1 METRTK
7 PLRLVVL
14 LKGIIILVFFLLLRR
29 DAFAH
34 QTPSTI
40 MLLDVNPQSVAM
52 ELQLPLSELEL
63 AFGHDVFTNSDN
75 LVQRLEPQ
83 LREYLLAH
91 IHVTGIKDKPWVV
104 EVTDMRVEKAEQP
117 ASGPPFKEMTVHLRL
132 TPYAGA
138 GTRKFILDYTVIMHQ
153 VINHAAFVSVRNDW
167 ETGKADGHT
176 AEAGVIHWDLK
187 DNRIYPLEIN
197 LEKGS
202 WGKGFKSMVG
212 LGMQHI
218 KEGTDHL
225 LFLLVLLLPC
235 MLLLNGKTWGRFGGV
250 KYSVI
255 RLLKIV
261 TAFTIGHSCTLLIGA
276 LGLLH
281 LPSQPVEILIAF
293 SILISAI
300 HAIYPIFPGREVYI
314 AAGFGLIH
322 GLAFASVLTNLHL
335 GAGPMALSILGF
347 NLGIECMQLLVVII
361 IMPWLVILSQTGWY
375 SYIRVVGSILAGIA
389 ALAWIAERSSGN
401 ANAVSNFVLK
411 LSQYALWNVIALA
424 ILSLMIYFLDKKKRL
439 FTTRVAS

>member
-1 METRTK
+1 MRIKTK
-7 PLRLVVL
+7 VLRLFVL
-14 LKGIIILVFFLLLRR
+14 LKGFMILLVFLLLHG
-29 DAFAH
+29 DASAH

-40 MLLDVNPQSVAM
+40 MLLDINPQSVTM

-75 LVQRLEPQ
+75 LLQRLEPQ
-83 LREYLLAH
+83 ISEYLLAH
-91 IHVTGIKDKPWVV
+91 IHVLGIKDKPWVV
-104 EVTDMRVEKAEQP
+104 EVTDMKVEKAEQP
-117 ASGPPFKEMTVHLRL
+117 ASGPPFKEITVHLRL
-132 TPYAGA
+132 TPYPGA
-138 GTRKFILDYTVIMHQ
+138 STRKFILDYNVIMHQ

-167 ETGKADGHT
+167 ETGKADGQT
-176 AEAGVIHWDLK
+176 VEAGVIHWDLK

-202 WGKGFKSMVG
+202 WWKGFKSMIT

-218 KEGTDHL
+218 REGTDHL
-225 LFLLVLLLPC
+225 LFLLVLLLPS

-300 HAIYPIFPGREVYI
+300 HAIYPIFPGREIYV

-322 GLAFASVLTNLHL
+322 GLAFASALTNLHL
-335 GAGPMALSILGF
+335 GAWPMALSILGF
-347 NLGIECMQLLVVII
+347 NIGIECMQLLVVII
-361 IMPWLVILSQTGWY
+361 IMPWLVILSQTSWY
-375 SYIRVVGSILAGIA
+375 RYIRVIGSVLAGIA

-401 ANAVSNFVLK
+401 TNVISNFVYR
-411 LSQYALWNVIALA
+411 LSQYAIWDAIALA
-424 ILSLMIYFLDKKKRL
+424 ILSLTVYFFDKKRHF
-439 FTTRVAS
+439 FTTKVAS